1 MMDINHEPGSCASCG
16 VHSCFKNAEKKL
28 ADKKLG
34 RMAFMVDQYWPE
46 FDDYIQRT
54 RQAGDLLFSP
64 LDGHRWH
71 KNQYRWTLDGFGD
84 GFGKVYHRNLLTLY
98 RAWRSRRLGQQGAAR
113 QQHLL
118 QYDQLFARSIRRQLS
133 YDVGHLVIGQNYLL
147 PFYQQGSLGGRT
159 YDVLMNRFALKILQK
174 NLDQATIKHP
184 GSQTLKDFRVSATMI
199 ENEWK
204 LLEQAERIMTP
215 HGYLAGLFPEK
226 TILLPWQLP
235 NILKKP
241 SLSNQIVF
249 LGPTVGRRGAYEMR
263 ALLDK
268 IKIPLTV
275 LGKNLEQLDFW
286 KGYPVVEKA
295 WGDTWLENVGLVIS
309 PAYIENQP
317 RRLLE
322 AEAAGIS
329 IISLPQSG
337 LLQPIQLKGTHL
349 QEKEIY
355 QHFLNVI
362 PNDTVTP
369 VKVR

>member
-1 MMDINHEPGSCASCG
+1 MRDINHEPGSCASCG

-34 RMAFMVDQYWPE
+34 RTAFIVDQYWPE

-71 KNQYRWTLDGFGD
+71 KNQYRWTLD

-118 QYDQLFARSIRRQLS
+118 QYDQLFARSIRRQLN
-133 YDVGHLVIGQNYLL
+133 YDVGHLVIWQNYLL

-174 NLDQATIKHP
+174 NLDQAAIKHP
-184 GSQTLKDFRVSATMI
+184 GSQTLKDFRVSATMM
-199 ENEWK
+199 ESEWK

-362 PNDTVTP
+362 ANDNMVTP
-369 VKVR
+369 VSIR